1 MVHLVIINQHI
12 YICIYVWYHQN
23 LLTPSC
29 STADNLPPVPASRLP
44 STQRPAPE
52 DSRSRVSL
60 VPSLSLITSPSR
72 ASSGEATVQMPADE
86 RGQIWQAQMR
96 GLWEDVK
103 NHGPFLRVKKERES
117 QDSFS

>member
-1 MVHLVIINQHI
+1 
-12 YICIYVWYHQN
+12 
-23 LLTPSC
+23 
-29 STADNLPPVPASRLP
+29 
-44 STQRPAPE
+44 
-52 DSRSRVSL
+52 
-60 VPSLSLITSPSR
+60 
-72 ASSGEATVQMPADE
+72 MPADE